1 MRIGIV
7 VDSSID
13 LPRSFYERE
22 NVAILPVTVT
32 IGDAVMADD
41 RNENAALEFLSGDVA
56 ARAAEADTTPFTVQQ
71 IHDLFLS
78 KLVLDY
84 DYVFC
89 ITMTRTRSAIH
100 ENAMQA
106 SFSILNDYKPVR
118 QAAGNNTPFALRV
131 VDTQNVF
138 AASGVLP
145 VEAARLRAAGEG
157 APKIRTR
164 LEHLAL
170 HTHGY
175 MVPPDLHHL
184 RNRIRRRG
192 DRSVS
197 FLSAALGTALD
208 IKPILHCH
216 RGETG
221 PVAKIK
227 GFEPAAEK
235 LFDFVGRR
243 VAAGLMTPT
252 VALSY
257 GGPLE
262 AMHALPGYARLRE
275 TCTEHQVELFES
287 VMSLT
292 GMVNVGKG
300 ALVAGFAGEAP
311 GFQ

>member
-13 LPRSFYERE
+13 LPRGFYERE
-22 NVAILPVTVT
+22 HVTILPVTVK
-32 IGDAVMADD
+32 IGEATMADD
-41 RNENAALEFLSGDVA
+41 RDEQAALDFLTGETA

-106 SFSILNDYKPVR
+106 SFSILSDYKPVR
-118 QAAGNNTPFALRV
+118 QAAGNATPFALRV

-138 AASGVLP
+138 AASGILP

-157 APKIRTR
+157 APKIRAR

-184 RNRIRRRG
+184 RARIRRRG

-197 FLSAALGTALD
+197 LLSAALGTALD
-208 IKPILHCH
+208 IKPVLHCH

-221 PVAKIK
+221 PVAKVK
-227 GFEPAAEK
+227 GFEQAAEK
-235 LFDFVGRR
+235 LFAFVGRR
-243 VAAGLMTPT
+243 VEAGLMTPT

-257 GGPLE
+257 GGELE
-262 AMHALPGYARLRE
+262 AMHALPGHARLRE
-275 TCTEHQVELFES
+275 TCAAHNIELLES

-300 ALVAGFAGEAP
+300 ALVAGFAGEAAK
-311 GFQ
+311 FE